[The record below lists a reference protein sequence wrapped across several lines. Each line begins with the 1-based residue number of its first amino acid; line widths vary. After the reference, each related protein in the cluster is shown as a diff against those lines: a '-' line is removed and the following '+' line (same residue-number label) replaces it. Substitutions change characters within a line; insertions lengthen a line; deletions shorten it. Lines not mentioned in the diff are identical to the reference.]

1 MQKMINKLLK
11 ILGTGIK
18 QVQLNAHLLLVTVLL
33 VVIPGLFLWVTQSYF
48 DAAYQNI
55 DTAARESVS
64 LLHDSIEL
72 VVEDAIYDNKVQSKL
87 NEFVD
92 PQDKIE
98 ITKISIIEKRGENY
112 LIRYS
117 SQTDEIGLN
126 AGLTQH
132 QAYTMSLAKET
143 SILEVYINQNRTW
156 QAFREV
162 NIDSSTYYI
171 FSQHSFAPID
181 NIMLSRQQQMYLV
194 LPVLFLFL
202 IALAYWLIKQTH
214 WRKQNEIYAG
224 KLNEQMLFTN
234 TIAHELR
241 APLTAIRG
249 YLSFFLESNSLTTEE
264 KKYAENMNLS
274 SERMLALISDFLE
287 VARIQSGNL
296 KLEFLDVDIRDTF
309 RAVESE
315 FKSVAA
321 KKDLELSVSLPSEP
335 VMAHTD
341 TKRLQQVL
349 TNLVSNALKYT
360 KEGSVTLALEQT
372 RLKTI
377 IRIKDTGL
385 GIAAEDQHKL
395 FSAFTRVGKADK
407 SGVTGTGLGMW
418 ITKQLV
424 ELLHGEINVESIEG
438 VGTHVKLTFDV

>member
-1 MQKMINKLLK
+1 MINKLLK

-321 KKDLELSVSLPSEP
+321 KKDLELSVSLPSEA